1 MTQSEDEVP
10 DASPSYRRAEEATI
24 RVWRLKYP
32 RLRLMPAEW
41 DAIVEAVEAAET
53 KSISVEAA
61 IEQAFFAH
69 ASLGTRN

>member
-41 DAIVEAVEAAET
+41 DKKHFRRGRNRT
-53 KSISVEAA
+53 SVFRA
-61 IEQAFFAH
+61 
-69 ASLGTRN
+69 R